1 MATIIKPTQENI
13 QLAQEHL
20 SKSNLVAV
28 PTETVYGLAANALD
42 IEAVLQIFK
51 IKGRPLID
59 PLIVHVSS
67 LEQAKLYC
75 QMNPLAITL
84 AQKYWPGPL
93 TMVLPKKDN
102 IPGVVTAN
110 LDSVAIRCPGNRVFR
125 NLLESLPF
133 PLAAPSANPFGYIS
147 PTKAIHVN
155 ESMGDKIDLI
165 LDDDDSEI
173 GIESTIIDL
182 RNEDQPTILRPGPLT
197 QQAIEAEFNL
207 KLTTPPQMME
217 AKSAPSPS
225 PGLLKSHYSPSKP
238 LDIVK
243 LTEIEAMIT
252 KDTLKESAF
261 IFNTRPVKLSQS
273 VQNIFWL
280 SESGEMEEIAKNLYA
295 LLRTVDKME
304 YQRIIVETIKAES
317 VGIALMDR
325 LTRASER

>member
-1 MATIIKPTQENI
+1 MATIIKPTAGNI
-13 QLAQEHL
+13 QLAKEHL
-20 SKSNLVAV
+20 SNSILVAV

-42 IEAVLQIFK
+42 VEAVLQIFK

-75 QMNPLAITL
+75 HMNPQAIAL

-147 PTKAIHVN
+147 PTKAIHVS
-155 ESMGDKIDLI
+155 ESLGDKIDLI

-182 RNEDQPTILRPGPLT
+182 RNGHQPAILRPGPLT
-197 QQAIEAEFNL
+197 QKAIEAEFNL
-207 KLTTPPQMME
+207 KLTTPQQVVE
-217 AKSAPSPS
+217 SKSAPS

-261 IFNTRPVKLSQS
+261 ILNKRPVKLSQS

-295 LLRTVDKME
+295 LLRNVDKMD
-304 YQRIIVETIKAES
+304 YKRIIVETIKAES